1 MTRAVDLL
9 KNRFG
14 VSQLYK
20 YDVKQDDEVILSVYW
35 HPLTI
40 AEREAIQSKSKTD
53 DTNDYALQMM
63 IEKALDKDGARL
75 FQDGDKASLRREI
88 SASVLEEIQI
98 SMITIGADKEVKE
111 AKADLKA
118 DNDWKFIFSL
128 AKELHKTVAELCE
141 TLTIEE
147 MIGWAAYA
155 EIEHEE
161 LKKQQEQAQ
170 RSSALRG
177 KRR

>member
-20 YDVKQDDEVILSVYW
+20 HDVKQNDEIILTIYW

-40 AEREAIQSKSKTD
+40 AERESIQKKTGTD

-63 IEKALDKDGARL
+63 IEKALDKDGASL

-88 SASVLEEIQI
+88 SASILEEIQI
-98 SMITIGADKEVKE
+98 AMIQVGADKEVKE
-111 AKADLKA
+111 AKADLK
-118 DNDWKFIFSL
+118 S
-128 AKELHKTVAELCE
+128 
-141 TLTIEE
+141 
-147 MIGWAAYA
+147 
-155 EIEHEE
+155 
-161 LKKQQEQAQ
+161 
-170 RSSALRG
+170 
-177 KRR
+177 